1 MDKIK
6 AYNLE
11 EQYLMDSVEAGL
23 SQPVSEDERR
33 SVLSAIRN
41 TKPKAISIR
50 INEDD
55 LNGIKEKADRVGM
68 PYQTLINTI
77 IHRYVS
83 GDIIL
88 KEQI

>member
-1 MDKIK
+1 MNKIN
-6 AYNLE
+6 AYDTD
-11 EQYLMDSVEAGL
+11 EQYLMDSVESGL
-23 SQPVSEDERR
+23 SQPISDDEQE

-41 TKPKAISIR
+41 AKPRAISIR

-55 LNGIKEKADRVGM
+55 LNGIKQKAERAGL
-68 PYQTLINTI
+68 PYQTLINSI
-77 IHRYVS
+77 LHRYVS

>member
-1 MDKIK
+1 MDKIN
-6 AYNLE
+6 AYDTE

-23 SQPVSEDERR
+23 SRPVSENERQ
-33 SVLSAIRN
+33 SVLSAIRH

-55 LNGIKEKADRVGM
+55 LNGIKQKADRAGM

-77 IHRYVS
+77 LHRYVS

>member
-1 MDKIK
+1 MKKNK
-6 AYNLE
+6 AYDKE
-11 EQYLMDSVEAGL
+11 ERALMELVEGGL
-23 SQPVSEDERR
+23 SQAVSDDEQQA
-33 SVLSAIRN
+33 VLSAIRN

-55 LNGIKEKADRVGM
+55 LNKIRKKADRAGL
-68 PYQTLINTI
+68 PYQTLIGAVL
-77 IHRYVS
+77 HRYVS